1 MASRTLL
8 NEKFNITSH
17 VVPKEIGLN
26 VIECFSDTQMGD
38 RGGMEFD
45 QQSLNKGITRIQLDN
60 ALE

>member
-1 MASRTLL
+1 MTLL

-26 VIECFSDTQMGD
+26 AVECFSDTQMTSD

-45 QQSLNKGITRIQLDN
+45 QQGLDEGITGILPDG

>member
-1 MASRTLL
+1 MTLL

-26 VIECFSDTQMGD
+26 VVECFSDTQMTSD

-45 QQSLNKGITRIQLDN
+45 QQGLDEGITGIQPDG